1 MVQDSS
7 KNGPVVFNLRSLNF
21 WRVHALYEIG
31 CKMLCIWAFKLLFCS
46 QRLGGWSPAPAWTR
60 VVLQY
65 LLYDFDSLRKKKMIW
80 LGQDFC
86 PLVSFLSFF
95 PSSGER
101 RMDKRQRAVGTASW
115 GSAAIERLSTWAG
128 GGFSS
133 RGHEESESLQWAGSI
148 PSLALPEWNQEQRS
162 FRPCQFLVW
171 WWGGWGSEKREGD
184 QSKGTPRYHLREPL

>member
-95 PSSGER
+95 LPWICIL
-101 RMDKRQRAVGTASW
+101 DFFVPGTGNAE
-115 GSAAIERLSTWAG
+115 INDI
-128 GGFSS
+128 
-133 RGHEESESLQWAGSI
+133 I
-148 PSLALPEWNQEQRS
+148 PSLHCLTKLWKIRKVEGITSKSLNSHKKHMPH
-162 FRPCQFLVW
+162 LVLLI
-171 WWGGWGSEKREGD
+171 RNH
-184 QSKGTPRYHLREPL
+184 QIL